1 MATSRKL
8 AVCDP
13 AAFDPFRRLVEG
25 PLTGPDDLEAAE
37 RFIRTVVLHDDLAM
51 GSEELPYRAEDYED
65 QRQAIRERASAAAA
79 AGKPFAPGNI
89 AGLVIMFTSRAIQVE
104 KLGYGLFCG
113 DLIDQAVSTT
123 ELSPSQLEIV
133 SRYSNA
139 EEGNPFYASHLKYL
153 ERLFG
158 VVRDGGSVLCEFPF
172 PRAALDRATQ
182 FPTAIFESLDR
193 DWKSYAQE
201 LQTGTPGL
209 TIPPVLSIILNNCAR
224 RDAIPAAVI
233 DLRNDWA
240 AARHKVWRLVED
252 HRSARTLGELRTIER
267 EFAEASKSFTPT
279 VENLGT
285 SPRRMLW
292 DIFAAAGSGAVTATL
307 AGGNPKVGAIVGSLA
322 GTLNRAIPQIKSTG
336 DARKLFRLGA
346 FDLAAH
352 VRHATMSVTPAPDQ
366 LLQFLSNSEKRAL
379 GYTSPN

>member
-25 PLTGPDDLEAAE
+25 PLAGPEDLEAAE

-51 GSEELPYRAEDYED
+51 GSEELSYKAEDYED
-65 QRQAIRERASAAAA
+65 QRQAIRDRASAAAA
-79 AGKPFAPGNI
+79 AGKPFAPGRT
-89 AGLVIMFTSRAIQVE
+89 AGIIIMFPSRTNQIE

-113 DLIDQAVSTT
+113 DLKDQAVSPT
-123 ELSPSQLEIV
+123 ELSPGQLEIV
-133 SRYSNA
+133 SQYSNA

-172 PRAALDRATQ
+172 PRAALDKATQ
-182 FPTAIFESLDR
+182 FPTLLFESLDR

-201 LQTGTPGL
+201 LQTGTHGL
-209 TIPPVLSIILNNCAR
+209 VIPPVLSIILNNCAR

-233 DLRNDWA
+233 DLRNEWA

-252 HRSARTLGELRTIER
+252 HKSARTIGELRTIER

-279 VENLGT
+279 VESPGT

-292 DIFAAAGSGAVTATL
+292 DIFAAAGSGAATATL
-307 AGGNPKVGAIVGSLA
+307 AGGNPKVGAIVGGLA
-322 GTLNRAIPQIKSTG
+322 GTLNRVMPQIKSTG
-336 DARKLFRLGA
+336 DARMLLRLGA
-346 FDLAAH
+346 FDLAAY
-352 VRHATMSVTPAPDQ
+352 VREATMSVTPAPH
-366 LLQFLSNSEKRAL
+366 LLSRFLSISERRAL